1 MSANPLPGDQR
12 FCRAMLPRVSRTFA
26 INIRLLGGSLGEAVR
41 TGYLLCR
48 AADTLEDG
56 WLGSPAEVGA
66 RFDGFEVA
74 LGGDAA
80 AARELARRAAAERSE
95 RADFALLASLPR
107 VLAVF
112 ESLPGPDRE
121 IVRAGVGTL
130 AAGMR
135 RYATRAAGR
144 PAGAA
149 YLDTEAELHDY
160 CWVVAGCV
168 GVMLTRLF
176 ERRLPA
182 AHAADGKRRLEAAP
196 AVGEALQL
204 TNILLDWPA
213 DLRRGRCHL
222 PAAWLAEWDLT
233 PADLVAGDS
242 PGVRVLASRLESLA
256 RAALARVPDYLD
268 LIPARCVRYRLF
280 CLWPALWAAA
290 SLRYARQD
298 AEFPWGARRPRLPRS
313 ELWRSALASVL
324 GAHSPG
330 GVRKLCA
337 TAGAPGGPAAPTAA

>member
-1 MSANPLPGDQR
+1 MWTRIVPG
-12 FCRAMLPRVSRTFA
+12 P
-26 INIRLLGGSLGEAVR
+26 
-41 TGYLLCR
+41 
-48 AADTLEDG
+48 
-56 WLGSPAEVGA
+56 PAEVGA
-66 RFDGFEVA
+66 RFDGFEAA

-95 RADFALLASLPR
+95 RADFALLGGLPR

-149 YLDTEAELHDY
+149 YLYTEAELHDY

-182 AHAADGKRRLEAAP
+182 ANPAEGKRRLEAPP

-222 PAAWLAEWDLT
+222 PAAWLAEWGLA

-280 CLWPALWAAA
+280 FLWPALWAAG
-290 SLRYARQD
+290 SLPYAPPD
-298 AEFPWGARRPRLPRS
+298 AQVPL
-313 ELWRSALASVL
+313 
-324 GAHSPG
+324 
-330 GVRKLCA
+330 
-337 TAGAPGGPAAPTAA
+337 